1 MRRAGRKCM
10 RSAKRWVFILAAAA
24 MAATTS
30 ISAARA
36 DDAQAKTLFKAMSDY
51 LAAQQAISFEYD
63 SLLRLSPT
71 RTRSWGWQ
79 VQAH

>member
-1 MRRAGRKCM
+1 MRRASRKCM
-10 RSAKRWVFILAAAA
+10 RSAKRWLFILAAAA

-51 LAAQQAISFEYD
+51 LAAQQAISFAIDFD
-63 SLLRLSPT
+63 S
-71 RTRSWGWQ
+71 
-79 VQAH
+79 